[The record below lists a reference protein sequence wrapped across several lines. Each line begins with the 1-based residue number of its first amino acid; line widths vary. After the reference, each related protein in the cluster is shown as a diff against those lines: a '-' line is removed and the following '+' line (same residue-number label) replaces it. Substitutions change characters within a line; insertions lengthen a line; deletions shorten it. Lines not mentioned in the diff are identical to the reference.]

1 MTGAVPIDVPRR
13 NGELV
18 FEAPWESRA
27 FGMVAAYLET
37 TGLEWEHFRRHLIA
51 AIAASPD
58 DAPYYESWTTALA
71 EMLAADRVVAPQE
84 LDDRAARA

>member
-1 MTGAVPIDVPRR
+1 VTGSIPIDVPRR

-27 FGMVAAYLET
+27 FGMVAAYLEAT
-37 TGLEWEHFRRHLIA
+37 DLYWEHFRRHLVA

-58 DAPYYESWTTALA
+58 DVPYYESWTTALVA
-71 EMLAADRVVAPQE
+71 MLAADRVIAPDE
-84 LDDRAARA
+84 LDERAARA

>member
-1 MTGAVPIDVPRR
+1 MPIDVPRR

-51 AIAASPD
+51 AIAASPHN
-58 DAPYYESWTTALA
+58 AP
-71 EMLAADRVVAPQE
+71 
-84 LDDRAARA
+84 